1 MLLHQFDLDVVRA
14 VDEDNAAAV
23 VERHRPHPDLDTLF
37 GDVGEGLIEVV
48 GDESD
53 VVVALVASQFHGGKL
68 AVRDGDLHGTDVD
81 WNPSRAAALKGRVV
95 GGTEELFVPVNRGVD
110 VDGLVVDV
118 VEGIVGHEKSFL
130 YERPKVRKKGA
141 TVKGGGLVSQGVG
154 EALEVVQTAGGDGA
168 RIWVKI
174 EHFYGDIALIVQ
186 LLERPHDAGEVGVAK
201 AGAALV
207 GVVDV
212 DVVEVLAGVA
222 QKLGDGNF
230 LGRAGAHIDHG
241 LEVRVVD
248 LGDHFARLGTGGDD
262 VRLLFAQGLDA
273 EIDAVLLG

>member
-1 MLLHQFDLDVVRA
+1 MW
-14 VDEDNAAAV
+14 
-23 VERHRPHPDLDTLF
+23 
-37 GDVGEGLIEVV
+37 
-48 GDESD
+48 
-53 VVVALVASQFHGGKL
+53 VVALVAPQFHGGKL
-68 AVRDGDLHGTDVD
+68 AVRDRDLHCADVNR
-81 WNPSRAAALKGRVV
+81 NPSRTAALKGRIA
-95 GGTEELFVPVNRGVD
+95 GGAEELFVPVNRGVD
-110 VDGLVVDV
+110 INGLVVDV
-118 VEGIVGHEKSFL
+118 VEGVVGHEKSFL

-141 TVKGGGLVSQGVG
+141 TVKGGGFVFQGG
-154 EALEVVQTAGGDGA
+154 GNAFEVVQTAGGNGA

-174 EHFYGDIALIVQ
+174 EHFYGDVALIVQ

-241 LEVRVVD
+241 LEVWVVD

-262 VRLLFAQGLDA
+262 VRLLLAQRLYA
-273 EIDAVLLG
+273 EIDAVLFG